1 MTKNGLNTLLIED
14 SAQDLELIHNA
25 ASELGLTVRTI
36 NIKDDLSTYMN
47 LISFSLILINLSK
60 GNDEVIALTKLIR
73 KISDVP
79 IIVILERDLA
89 IDENQAIEAGANDY
103 IFRPINTQILSLR
116 INQHVSQFQGV
127 RLIKEPV
134 LKYRELILDSDLYE
148 FWVNDQITPLTRTE
162 FEIMRYFLAGP
173 EQIFTRRQIISSV
186 DLTDRGGVDHLLDT
200 HLSRIRGKIR
210 KAGGSDYLFAVRG
223 VGIRLAHPVMSGSAF
238 IQREAVAIQ

>member
-14 SAQDLELIHNA
+14 SAQDLELIHSA

-36 NIKDDLSTYMN
+36 NIKDDLLTYMN
-47 LISFSLILINLSK
+47 LISFSLVLINLSK

-73 KISDVP
+73 KVSDVP

-89 IDENQAIEAGANDY
+89 IDENLAIEAGANDY
-103 IFRPINTQILSLR
+103 ILRPINTQILNLR
-116 INQHVSQFQGV
+116 IDQHVSRFQGV

-134 LKYRELILDSDLYE
+134 LRYRELILDSDLYE
-148 FWVNDQITPLTRTE
+148 FWVDTQLTPLTRTE
-162 FEIMRYFLAGP
+162 FEIMKYFLTSP

-223 VGIRLAHPVMSGSAF
+223 VGIRLAHPAMAGSAF